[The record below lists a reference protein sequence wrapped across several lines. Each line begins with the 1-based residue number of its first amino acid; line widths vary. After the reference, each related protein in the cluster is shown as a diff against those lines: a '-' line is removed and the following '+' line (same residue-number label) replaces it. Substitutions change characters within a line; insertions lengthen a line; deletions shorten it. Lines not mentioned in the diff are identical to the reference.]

1 MESWMLEIGSTG
13 MMAWVLWYILAKL
26 IPQQRKDLID
36 FLDRNMDVLD
46 RLEKTQAKHTTAIQQ
61 LALVIH
67 GLSQNHPVIDKEVPN
82 LP

>member
-1 MESWMLEIGSTG
+1 MLEVGSTG

-46 RLEKTQAKHTTAIQQ
+46 RLEKTQAQHTTAIQE

-67 GLSQNHPVIDKEVPN
+67 GLSQDNTVRNKEVP
-82 LP
+82 